1 MAYLIDRMEGK
12 PLEPG
17 CSKRTVTSSILESEA
32 LPVLGQFVYNDVLA
46 ILGLPIGPQAWI
58 DNARKQ

>member
-1 MAYLIDRMEGK
+1 MEGK